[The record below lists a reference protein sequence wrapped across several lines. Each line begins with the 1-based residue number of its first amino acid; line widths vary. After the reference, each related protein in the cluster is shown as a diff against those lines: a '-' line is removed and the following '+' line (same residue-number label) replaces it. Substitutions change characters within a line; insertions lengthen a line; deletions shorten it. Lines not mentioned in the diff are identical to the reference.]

1 MDFKRMLQQANK
13 DVYAA
18 IVLGVSVYNG
28 LINVSAEDLLEVY
41 YRLWKWN
48 RKLEG
53 NRPEGLVKIM
63 EMYDEALKDYRQDI
77 DAYLAA
83 REKQEQMPGSEIPAE
98 KKKEAPVEK
107 DKVIRLFMFYDPN
120 QLPS

>member
-1 MDFKRMLQQANK
+1 MLQQANK

-18 IVLGVSVYNG
+18 IVLGASVYNG
-28 LINVSAEDLLEVY
+28 HINVSAEELLEVY
-41 YRLWKWN
+41 YQLWKWN

-98 KKKEAPVEK
+98 KKKETSVEK